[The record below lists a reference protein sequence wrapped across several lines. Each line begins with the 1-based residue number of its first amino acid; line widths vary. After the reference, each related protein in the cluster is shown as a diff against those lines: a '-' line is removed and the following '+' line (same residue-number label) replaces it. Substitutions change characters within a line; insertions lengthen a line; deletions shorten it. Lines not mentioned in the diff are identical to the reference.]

1 MSDSLPPPPF
11 RRSGW
16 LEILG
21 SGMVDPAVFA
31 SVGYN
36 PDEVSGFAFGLGVGI
51 GFDLFQM
58 VRIKVGY
65 DWGLLDVNKTDA
77 VTTNNSMLHAGV
89 AFLF

>member
-1 MSDSLPPPPF
+1 MEQKVDNYGENSSLQRF
-11 RRSGW
+11 
-16 LEILG
+16 
-21 SGMVDPAVFA
+21 D
-31 SVGYN
+31 
-36 PDEVSGFAFGLGVGI
+36 FGLGVGI